1 MIRTFSRGFKN
12 LRMRTKTIEGS
23 MFKTHRKDYVDTALK
38 EGQSRIYN
46 APSNNI
52 HKYTMLIS
60 ILEQTT
66 RAKYCII

>member
-1 MIRTFSRGFKN
+1 
-12 LRMRTKTIEGS
+12 

-52 HKYTMLIS
+52 HKLLIS